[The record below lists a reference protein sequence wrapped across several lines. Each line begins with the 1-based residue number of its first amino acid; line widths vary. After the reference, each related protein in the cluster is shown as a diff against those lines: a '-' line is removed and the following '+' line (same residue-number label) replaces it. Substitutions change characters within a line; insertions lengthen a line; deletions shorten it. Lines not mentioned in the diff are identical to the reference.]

1 MGCHSL
7 LQVIFLSGECVI
19 STVLSGRSRDL
30 KRWTVLQL
38 SYSSEFYSASKG
50 WVDPKA
56 EVPICLGFLLL
67 YICLLPI
74 LSLPYANWA
83 GQGGGVFVSPEVLT
97 PILGFSFVPF
107 LQAFL
112 FLCLLDTTILDSF
125 FLF

>member
-1 MGCHSL
+1 MGCHFL

-19 STVLSGRSRDL
+19 SSVLSRRSKGL
-30 KRWTVLQL
+30 KRWTVLQF
-38 SYSSEFYSASKG
+38 SYSLEFYSASKG
-50 WVDPKA
+50 WADPKG
-56 EVPICLGFLLL
+56 EVPISLGFLLL
-67 YICLLPI
+67 YICLLPT

-83 GQGGGVFVSPEVLT
+83 GQEGGVFVSPEVLT
-97 PILGFSFVPF
+97 PVLGFSFVPF